1 MWRKLSS
8 VREILWS
15 GGFFVPSAA
24 PTAGRYPHGF
34 PLIQSQHQL
43 PAVTHSWFVPDFT
56 VAEQPAS
63 LSTRR
68 LRSGTNGVTYASG
81 NSCCFCPLLTAQYAH
96 IRAHWADPNTPVQL
110 KTSAARGQLKRN
122 VASISFTWILS
133 RWNIRKQ
140 TTQTAWINYEDTQT
154 LFALFWLKRT

>member
-1 MWRKLSS
+1 MYLVSFYNSTVKNNKVGKKMGRKLSS

-34 PLIQSQHQL
+34 PLIPSRHQL

-56 VAEQPAS
+56 VAGQPAS

-81 NSCCFCPLLTAQYAH
+81 NSCCFCPLLTVTHTYARTEQTQTH
-96 IRAHWADPNTPVQL
+96 QSSSKHQQL
-110 KTSAARGQLKRN
+110 RDQSKRN
-122 VASISFTWILS
+122 TASIGFP
-133 RWNIRKQ
+133 
-140 TTQTAWINYEDTQT
+140 
-154 LFALFWLKRT
+154 